1 MHYFEDQALHD
12 YRFIRLGADY
22 DRAEVSLEL
31 EDLKGSPVTIKIGGV
46 TAVSMTR
53 TEPWGK
59 GSCVVSSDV
68 QYDENNEKIPTIQ
81 PDSGDEI
88 EVRTKI

>member
-1 MHYFEDQALHD
+1 
-12 YRFIRLGADY
+12 
-22 DRAEVSLEL
+22 
-31 EDLKGSPVTIKIGGV
+31 
-46 TAVSMTR
+46 MTR

-68 QYDENNEKIPTIQ
+68 QYDENNEKIPTIHL
-81 PDSGDEI
+81 DSGDEI

>member
-1 MHYFEDQALHD
+1 
-12 YRFIRLGADY
+12 
-22 DRAEVSLEL
+22 
-31 EDLKGSPVTIKIGGV
+31 
-46 TAVSMTR
+46 MTH

-88 EVRTKI
+88 EFRTKI